1 MMTSKGTAILGGG
14 ALGLTLAWRL
24 ARAGERVVV
33 YEREPLA
40 GGLAAGFRIGDAQD
54 AQGGPWLEKF
64 YHHLFRTD
72 RDATGLLA
80 ELGLAEKLYWGHP
93 NTSSLIDGRPWRLD
107 GALPVLKFSPLP
119 VVDRLRLGAVAA
131 LMKALPNADPL
142 EGVTASSWLRR
153 WLGPRAYALA
163 FEPLFRGKFGSYA
176 DEIAM
181 PWFWAR
187 VHCRTAA
194 LGYLRGGFQQLYE
207 ALVAGIQLH
216 HGEVRLGVA
225 VDSARPTADDDWVV
239 ATDAGEERFARV
251 VSTLPTRVTCRVV
264 PDLPADFRARYDWG
278 LAYGAHCLILALDRR
293 VMEDVYW
300 LSIADEGYPFLAAV
314 EHTNY
319 ISAENYGGRH
329 LLYLGNYLPMDHPLL
344 RSTPEEAL
352 EQFAPYLQRLNP
364 AFSRDWIIDKW
375 GFAAPFAQPIVT
387 RDYRA
392 HIPPHE
398 TPLPGFYLANMFQ
411 VYPQDRGQ
419 NYSIKLANQLAKRL
433 ALAE

>member
-1 MMTSKGTAILGGG
+1 MTSRSTAILGGG

-33 YEREPLA
+33 YERESLA
-40 GGLAAGFRIGDAQD
+40 GGLASGFRVGDAQS
-54 AQGGPWLEKF
+54 GPWLEKF

-72 RDATGLLA
+72 RDAIALIG
-80 ELGLAEKLYWGHP
+80 ELGLADKLYWGRP
-93 NTSSLIDGRPWRLD
+93 NTSSLIDGKPWRLD

-119 VVDRLRLGAVAA
+119 VVDRLRLGAIAA

-142 EGVTASSWLRR
+142 EGVTASAWLRR
-153 WLGPRAYALA
+153 WLGPRAYSLA

-187 VHCRTAA
+187 IHCRTSA
-194 LGYLRGGFQQLYE
+194 LGYLRGGFQQVYE
-207 ALVAGIQLH
+207 ALVAGIETH
-216 HGEVRLGVA
+216 GGEVRLGVT
-225 VDSARPTADDDWVV
+225 VESARPTESGAWLVTT
-239 ATDAGEERFARV
+239 AAGEERYERV
-251 VSTLPTRVTCRVV
+251 VSTLPTRVTFKVV
-264 PDLPADFRARYDWG
+264 PDLPADFRTRYDWG
-278 LAYGAHCLILALDRR
+278 LAYGAHCLILELDRQL
-293 VMEDVYW
+293 MKDVYW

-319 ISAENYGGRH
+319 IPAEEYGGKH
-329 LLYLGNYLPMDHPLL
+329 LLYLGNYLPMDHPLM
-344 RSTPEEAL
+344 RATPGEAL
-352 EQFAPYLQRLNP
+352 DQFAPYLQRFNP
-364 AFSRDWIIDKW
+364 AFSRDWITDVW

-398 TPLPGFYLANMFQ
+398 TPLPGLYLANMFQ

-419 NYSIKLANQLAKRL
+419 NYSIKLANELSKRL
-433 ALAE
+433 AFGG